1 MKIAVLYMAI
11 GRYSIYW
18 KGFYKSCE
26 KNFMP
31 NVERH
36 YYFFT
41 DSNDIEIDKDKV
53 TIVNQENL
61 GWPLVA
67 CHWYK
72 ILNRLKEEYK
82 NYDYVFFFQSNIRF
96 IKKITPEEFLPK
108 DNEKIIAVLSSAN
121 KHNKNADLLDFSRDE
136 NSQAYIPYGTN
147 IKYFHSGILGG
158 KTNEFISLLDECEKM
173 TDIDLAKDIIP
184 CRHDESI
191 FNKYLLNHQFKEL
204 SNNYLFPVEGKPFWK
219 LFPVKIIQA
228 PKTYKEGGRDWLRGI
243 TDKKQTYFDY
253 LMEKLGI
260 NKR

>member
-67 CHWYK
+67 CH
-72 ILNRLKEEYK
+72 
-82 NYDYVFFFQSNIRF
+82 
-96 IKKITPEEFLPK
+96 
-108 DNEKIIAVLSSAN
+108 
-121 KHNKNADLLDFSRDE
+121 
-136 NSQAYIPYGTN
+136 
-147 IKYFHSGILGG
+147 
-158 KTNEFISLLDECEKM
+158 
-173 TDIDLAKDIIP
+173 
-184 CRHDESI
+184 
-191 FNKYLLNHQFKEL
+191 
-204 SNNYLFPVEGKPFWK
+204 
-219 LFPVKIIQA
+219 
-228 PKTYKEGGRDWLRGI
+228 
-243 TDKKQTYFDY
+243 
-253 LMEKLGI
+253 
-260 NKR
+260 